1 MRLLGAVAPERI
13 PDLLRAADAAALVAL
28 SEGYGLGAIEAVAC
42 GVPLVVSE
50 TAPVAHE
57 LPATAAV
64 RVDPTDEDAILAGL
78 RTALGLVRDDPAGQA
93 VADRHADVVQAR
105 RLLDVL
111 AAAASRP

>member
-1 MRLLGAVAPERI
+1 M
-13 PDLLRAADAAALVAL
+13 AL

-50 TAPVAHE
+50 TAPVAGE
-57 LPATAAV
+57 LPPSAAV
-64 RVDPTDEDAILAGL
+64 RVDPHDEDAILAGL
-78 RTALGLVRDDPAGQA
+78 RQALLLDRADPAGQA

-111 AAAASRP
+111 AAAAASRP